1 MAGFLL
7 DTHVWLWAVK
17 GDQHNMDIRLHREIE
32 RWQRERKAFVS
43 AASVWEIATLA
54 ARERVE
60 LRMSVEHWVEMAL
73 EDGGAVLLPLSTRIL
88 IESTRLPGTIHKD
101 PFDRML
107 VATAREHDLSLV
119 SKDEPL
125 YEYSIGGHVR
135 VRRTDIDFW

>member
-17 GDQHNMDIRLHREIE
+17 GDRHNLAEELHAEIE
-32 RWQRERKAFVS
+32 QWQRDQKAYVS
-43 AASVWEIATLA
+43 AASIWEIAMLA
-54 ARERVE
+54 ARDRID

-73 EDGGAVLLPLSTRIL
+73 EDGGAILLPMSPRIL

-101 PFDRML
+101 PFDRIL
-107 VATAREHDLSLV
+107 VATAREHDLSLF

-125 YEYSIGGHVR
+125 WEYSVGGHVR
-135 VRRTDIDFW
+135 VRRAEYIY